1 MWYNTGMKDQ
11 MTYEEFLSALPYID
25 WYYMMADG
33 GEAYRRG
40 ADQVR
45 RYRAIAEENG
55 WMAEYKAEQEKHK
68 I

>member
-1 MWYNTGMKDQ
+1 MKDE
-11 MTYEEFLSALPYID
+11 MTFEEFTAQLPYID

-45 RYRAIAEENG
+45 RYRELAESNG
-55 WMAEYKAEQEKHK
+55 PEWVEAYKAVQAKHK